1 VAPQQAATTTT
12 NVGLGVHESQPPPEY
27 TSPLPSIS
35 NSPRGSSDNERTPML
50 RRKSTPPIP
59 SYNDAVAEDRAREQS
74 DSQRERRDSHR
85 AREQR
90 GPGSR
95 S

>member
-1 VAPQQAATTTT
+1 
-12 NVGLGVHESQPPPEY
+12 
-27 TSPLPSIS
+27 
-35 NSPRGSSDNERTPML
+35 ML
-50 RRKSTPPIP
+50 RRKSTPPPIP
-59 SYNDAVAEDRAREQS
+59 SYNDAVAEDRARERS

-85 AREQR
+85 AREQG